1 MLVARVVAM
10 TAIVGLLAI
19 GMVGMAGCDSNTVSG
34 SQNGFKPPPPMTAA
48 QQKQDLEARIKAIQ
62 DNPNIPEQSKQMI
75 VAQMRATAASPPPSL
90 PERAAN
96 GGK

>member
-10 TAIVGLLAI
+10 TAVVGLLAI
-19 GMVGMAGCDSNTVSG
+19 GMAGCATNTVSG
-34 SQNGFKPPPPMTAA
+34 SQNGYKPPPPMTAA
-48 QQKQDLEARIKAIQ
+48 QQQQDLEARIKAIQ
-62 DNPNIPEQSKQMI
+62 DNPNIPEQSKQMTI
-75 VAQMRATAASPPPSL
+75 AQMRATAASPPPSL